1 MIRFF
6 LSYRSIQQLWRKHKV
21 NDMEKLWTK
30 SQFVTFHRWNNDHYD
45 TVIPVYVHLVSV
57 VLDVN
62 LICEIKF
69 GFCFNVPCQNN
80 GVCRPLLLN
89 YRCECLGDSY
99 SDRHCEIT
107 ATKIIIYKIVSKSF
121 AYVAIIAIVSVAMFI
136 VIMDILKYC
145 FGIDPV
151 DEERERMR
159 RKKLLFSD
167 LCMWMHRH
175 QFNSEILLWWR
186 HLFKLM

>member
-1 MIRFF
+1 M
-6 LSYRSIQQLWRKHKV
+6 
-21 NDMEKLWTK
+21 
-30 SQFVTFHRWNNDHYD
+30 
-45 TVIPVYVHLVSV
+45 

-62 LICEIKF
+62 LIYEIKF
-69 GFCFNVPCQNN
+69 DFCFNATCQNN

-151 DEERERMR
+151 DEERERM
-159 RKKLLFSD
+159 
-167 LCMWMHRH
+167 HRY
-175 QFNSEILLWWR
+175 QFNSEILLWWK
-186 HLFKLM
+186 HLFKLI